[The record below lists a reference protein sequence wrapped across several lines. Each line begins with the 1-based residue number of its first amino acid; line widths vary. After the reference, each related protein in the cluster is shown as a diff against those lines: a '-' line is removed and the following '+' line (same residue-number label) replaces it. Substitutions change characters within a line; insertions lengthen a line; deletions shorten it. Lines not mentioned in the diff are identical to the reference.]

1 MPKVSILLPVYNGE
15 TYLAACLQSLL
26 NQTFTD
32 FEVWIGD
39 DGSRDRTLEILARYD
54 DRRLHLVQHP
64 QNLGLFG
71 NLQNLAT
78 RATGEILRF
87 LCQDDVLLPHCLA
100 EEVAFYESHPEVG
113 IAFPKFQSVDAQ
125 GQVIAVAA
133 LRDLPAVCPISL
145 SVQLLYYH
153 GCIAANLSPLSIRHR
168 VFQEIGGFD
177 ITMGISGD
185 YDLLSRAAVRYPLG
199 VIHQH
204 LLQVRSHARQLS
216 RSAGANLR
224 CLQENQRI
232 RALLAPHLPAGLWPH
247 AQTYLRQRHHVLA
260 VHSSLRLHLLR
271 GDWAGFWAIV
281 QTLGHSEF
289 AIGLLFWLLS
299 ANNRLW
305 RPQPRFLAGA

>member
-15 TYLAACLQSLL
+15 AYLEACLQGVLS
-26 NQTFTD
+26 QTFTD

-39 DGSRDRTLEILARYD
+39 DGSRDRTWEILARYAD
-54 DRRLHLVQHP
+54 PRLHLVQHP

-71 NLQNLAT
+71 NLQTLAPK
-78 RATGEILRF
+78 ATGEILRF

-100 EEVAFYESHPEVG
+100 EEVAFYEGHPEVG
-113 IAFPKFQSVDAQ
+113 VAFPKFQSVDTQ
-125 GQVIAVAA
+125 GQVMSVAA
-133 LRDLPAVCPISL
+133 LHDLPPVCPIPL

-153 GCIAANLSPLSIRHR
+153 GCIAANLSPLSIRHS
-168 VFQEIGGFD
+168 VFREIGGFD
-177 ITMGISGD
+177 VTMRISGD

-204 LLQVRSHARQLS
+204 LLQIRSHARQLS
-216 RSAGANLR
+216 RSTGANLR

-232 RALLAPHLPAGLWPH
+232 RALLAPHFPAVLWPY
-247 AQTYLRQRHHVLA
+247 AQTYVRQRHHVLA

-271 GDWAGFWAIV
+271 ADWAGFWAIA
-281 QTLGHSEF
+281 QLLGPTEF

-299 ANNRLW
+299 VNNRLW
-305 RPQPRFLAGA
+305 VPRPRFLP